1 MPDKQTLALRRQVA
15 RRSQIDR
22 HRTRLNNEIH
32 AVLAA
37 PLIPSCPA
45 SDLFGR
51 KGRVWLNQQPLPMD
65 ERLAVEQR
73 LREIDRLGGEDLAAI
88 DRLLCESV
96 VQNEQLRR
104 LLTITGVNCIVGG
117 PCARRSLVP
126 AHPWRRRR
134 HRNRS
139 GNGECES

>member
-1 MPDKQTLALRRQVA
+1 MLPGPCQPHNKGLEATL
-15 RRSQIDR
+15 
-22 HRTRLNNEIH
+22 T
-32 AVLAA
+32 VLAA

-96 VQNEQLRR
+96 V
-104 LLTITGVNCIVGG
+104 
-117 PCARRSLVP
+117 
-126 AHPWRRRR
+126 
-134 HRNRS
+134 
-139 GNGECES
+139 